1 MNYRLVAIEVGDLL
15 KYDTTV
21 NEVNRLAGAIFRFQ
35 RESFPN
41 ESITSQ
47 RAKLVHDWTLSLTK
61 QPMEMES
68 RASLLIDFYHKL
80 ATDEHRSAVD
90 KILASAGFP
99 ARLVNRERYG
109 SFSARNYHPQV
120 VTHSRDLFVQG
131 NFFHAV
137 FESAK
142 SYNKAVRLKAE
153 SDKDGRDLM
162 LAVWGC
168 EKGVLKLTPCQSDTD
183 RNVQDG
189 VKFLSAGL
197 MQAIRNPT
205 AHEPAVDWSIQ
216 EQDCLDVLGFVSF
229 LFRQLD
235 NAIRYEA

>member
-21 NEVNRLAGAIFRFQ
+21 NEVSRLAGAIFRFQ
-35 RESFPN
+35 HESFPN
-41 ESITSQ
+41 ELITSQ
-47 RAKLVHDWTLSLTK
+47 RARLIHDWTLTLAK
-61 QPMEMES
+61 QPIEAEL

-80 ATDEHRSAVD
+80 ATSEHRAAVD
-90 KILASAGFP
+90 RILGSAGFS
-99 ARLVNRERYG
+99 ARLINRERYS
-109 SFSARNYHPQV
+109 SFSTRNYHPQV
-120 VTHSRDLFVQG
+120 VTHSRDLFAQG

-168 EKGVLKLTPCQSDTD
+168 DKGVLKLTPCRSDTD

-205 AHEPAVDWSIQ
+205 AHEPALDWPIQ
-216 EQDCLDVLGFVSF
+216 EQDCLDVLGFISF

-235 NAIRYEA
+235 NAVRYEA